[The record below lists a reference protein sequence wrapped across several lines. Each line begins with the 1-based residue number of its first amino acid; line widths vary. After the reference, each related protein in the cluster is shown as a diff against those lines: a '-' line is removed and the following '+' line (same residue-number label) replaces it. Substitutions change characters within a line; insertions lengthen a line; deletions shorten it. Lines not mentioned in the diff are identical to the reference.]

1 MKIKTKT
8 RNIPLY
14 LYQVLEEEYES
25 LHGVINPEGVKAYL
39 PNPQD
44 KAEPLE
50 VQSKRGWDF
59 WAGHIRKK
67 ERASFI
73 SMLTGRSEESP
84 GLASPY
90 EHLKR
95 DLVKYL
101 RIRLLEDNKTSIGDS
116 DVQMSEAKA
125 RQLDAKLEQ
134 MLNEEVLADVT
145 LYNAS
150 RFSYRRLSD
159 ETRGLLSLR
168 ESGVHFEPDDI
179 KHLNRLLLEDALPKV
194 FHKIS
199 DIRLAA
205 LNTLLHGKEQSALC
219 LSGGGIRSGTFALGL
234 MQGLARHELLGKFDY
249 LSTVSGGGYTGSW
262 LTAWIH
268 RHPEGLAGVTRDLSY
283 GEVKKVDPDP
293 APLQYLRRYSNFI
306 TPKVG
311 LLTADTWTFI
321 GIYLRNTLLNLLV
334 FIPLLVA
341 VLLIPRLLLSLT
353 LMQPE
358 VENLDKVFEFPWL
371 DFRGWQSGWHVVW
384 LSFYSRHIFLTLGLL
399 LGSWSLAYIIF
410 NRPGLRS
417 KLEERRPWFLG
428 KTGQGGFLW
437 MCLLPLVASAF
448 CLTTYFAWSRE
459 VKEGQNAGAWK
470 FWVFGIG
477 FTFLGWLI
485 ASVVLK
491 RLRPSRWRESNL
503 LMLGGLLVV
512 GLLGGTIFY
521 VLAQTSLGSPVINYN
536 DGFNWLTT
544 YWLNWKTEIYLCIA
558 VPLFLMVF
566 LLTIVLFIG
575 LTSAS
580 RIKFVEDEDR
590 EWWARLA
597 AWVLISIIVWS
608 VANVLVI
615 FGPIGLLELPKLLA
629 ALGGLSGLIT
639 LIAGRSAV
647 TPAAEGE
654 QPQASLVSKLMGGL
668 LPVLALF
675 FLAFILAA
683 LSLATSGLF
692 QGIAFVAPTIQEKLA
707 SIRFGWLL
715 DLDWLTNADTYQQYV
730 NLIYTSIPPTPRDK
744 ALQLIHMNVLHHTW
758 TWCVLVVG
766 LALAIFG
773 IALSRVINLNIF
785 SLHGGYRNR
794 LIRAFLGASRPNHA
808 RKPNPFT
815 GFDPADNLHMHELR
829 PTLLDEADFLK
840 PEKLASK
847 LKAAMKLG
855 KSPEPAATTAGQ
867 ERGELTQSEAAS
879 HAASL
884 YLVREEKDN
893 KRRQERL
900 QNARVV
906 LQDYAPDSAVSQRL
920 LADLRADLNT
930 ILKVDCLYAEDFAQ
944 PLMLRG
950 RARAFANAIKRSQ
963 GLDESADI
971 NAIDR
976 AKLRTD
982 YHILLNRLVLE
993 AAYPGVFKA
1002 STFPTPPYKLMH
1014 VINTTLNLV
1023 GGNNLAWQQR
1033 KAEPFSI
1040 SPLHSGCFRVGY
1052 RNSRDYG
1059 GRETNGISIGTAA
1072 TASGAAASSNMGYY
1086 TTSPVISLLLTLF
1099 NVRLG
1104 LWLGNPGPHGQDTYH
1119 LGSPRLSFKPV
1130 VSEAFGLT
1138 DDTNGYI
1145 YLTDGGHF
1153 ENLALYEMVLRR
1165 CHFIVVSDGA
1175 QDGDFRFGDLGNAV
1189 RKIRIDFGVPIE
1201 FTDMPIYPKSPP
1213 AEEGGGTYWAIARIR
1228 YSCVD
1233 TVWDEEQGKAIPAP
1247 DGMLL
1252 YLKPTL
1258 YGDEPRDVLEYKKSF
1273 PTFPH
1278 QSTGDQFFDEP
1289 QFESYR
1295 MLGSHVMD
1303 KICGEG
1309 HNPLDLRDMF
1319 TKAFEGLEA
1328 AKPEDLGRFQ
1338 LNREFVAWMK
1348 DRMQQWNPA
1357 KDAPKTAPTNEGQA
1371 PGTLS
1376 GTLPSDR

>member
-1 MKIKTKT
+1 MKTKIKS

-25 LHGVINPEGVKAYL
+25 LHGVISPEGVRAYL
-39 PNPQD
+39 PNPQN
-44 KAEPLE
+44 KMKPLE
-50 VQSKRGWDF
+50 VLSKRGWDF
-59 WAGHIRKK
+59 ESGHIKDR
-67 ERASFI
+67 ESFVA
-73 SMLTGRSEESP
+73 MLTGRSEETP
-84 GLASPY
+84 GVASPY
-90 EHLKR
+90 DHVKK
-95 DLVKYL
+95 DLITYL
-101 RIRLLEDNKTSIGDS
+101 RRQLLEDNETSISDS
-116 DVQMSEAKA
+116 GIHLSADEAQGLDVELE
-125 RQLDAKLEQ
+125 RKL
-134 MLNEEVLADVT
+134 NAEVLTDDK
-145 LYNAS
+145 LYLPDDIVLMDGTHYRPD

-159 ETRGLLSLR
+159 ETRGLVALR
-168 ESGVHFEPDDI
+168 ESGMHFEPDDI
-179 KHLNRLLLEDALPKV
+179 KHLNRLLLEDAFPHI

-199 DIRLAA
+199 EIRLAA

-234 MQGLARHELLGKFDY
+234 MQGLARHDLLGKFDY

-268 RHPEGLAGVTRDLSY
+268 RHPEGLPGVTRDLSY

-293 APLQYLRRYSNFI
+293 APLSYLRRYSNFI

-321 GIYLRNTLLNLLV
+321 GIYLRNTLLNSLV
-334 FIPLLVA
+334 FIPLLLG
-341 VLLIPRLLLSLT
+341 VLLIPRLLLALT

-358 VENLDKVFEFPWL
+358 AEHLAKVFKFPWL
-371 DFRGWQSGWHVVW
+371 DFISWHDGWRVVW
-384 LSFYSRHIFLTLGLL
+384 LSFYSRHAFLTLGIL

-417 KLEERRPWFLG
+417 KLEERRPWFRG

-437 MCLLPLVASAF
+437 MCLLPLIASAF

-459 VKEGQNAGAWK
+459 VKEGQHTGVWK

-485 ASVVLK
+485 ASIVLK
-491 RLRPSRWRESNL
+491 RLKPGRLGETNP

-512 GLLGGTIFY
+512 GLLGGTLFY
-521 VLAQTSLGSPVINYN
+521 VLAKTSLGSPVINYN
-536 DGFNWLTT
+536 DNFNWLTT
-544 YWLNWKTEIYLCIA
+544 NWLHWKTELYLCFA
-558 VPLFLMVF
+558 VPLFLLVF

-575 LTSAS
+575 LTSTS

-590 EWWARLA
+590 EWWARLG
-597 AWVLISIIVWS
+597 AWVLISMLVWS
-608 VANVLVI
+608 VANVLII
-615 FGPIGLLELPKLLA
+615 FGPIALMEVPKLLVS
-629 ALGGLSGLIT
+629 LGGLSGLIS
-639 LIAGRSAV
+639 LIAGQSAV

-654 QPQASLVSKLMGGL
+654 EAQTGIVSRL
-668 LPVLALF
+668 LGSFLPLLALF
-675 FLAFILAA
+675 FLAFLIAA

-692 QGIAFVAPTIQEKLA
+692 QAIALVAPRIQEEL
-707 SIRFGWLL
+707 SSLGLGWLL
-715 DLDWLTNADTYQQYV
+715 DLDALTNASTYEQYV
-730 NLIYTSIPPTPRDK
+730 DLIYTNIPATPQDT

-758 TWCVLVVG
+758 TWSILAVG
-766 LALAIFG
+766 LALVFFG
-773 IALSRVINLNIF
+773 IGLSRVINLNIF

-815 GFDPADNLHMHELR
+815 GFDPTDDLHMHELR
-829 PTLLDEADFLK
+829 PTLLDEADLIK
-840 PEKLASK
+840 PEELASK
-847 LKAAMKLG
+847 LKAAMKLS
-855 KSPEPAATTAGQ
+855 KPASPPTPDPAAAPAATTEGGKRRKLESPEDVSLAM
-867 ERGELTQSEAAS
+867 
-879 HAASL
+879 SL

-893 KRRQERL
+893 QRRQERL
-900 QNARVV
+900 QNARTV
-906 LQDYAPDSAVSQRL
+906 LADYAPDSPVSQRL
-920 LADLRADLNT
+920 LADLRGDLNT

-944 PLMLRG
+944 SLLLKG

-971 NAIDR
+971 SAVDR
-976 AKLRTD
+976 TKLRTD

-993 AAYPGVFKA
+993 AAYPKVFKL
-1002 STFPTPPYKLMH
+1002 SSFPTPPYKLMH

-1023 GGNNLAWQQR
+1023 GGDNLAWQQR

-1040 SPLHSGCFRVGY
+1040 SPLHAGCFRVGY

-1059 GRETNGISIGTAA
+1059 GRDSNGISIGTAA

-1086 TTSPVISLLLTLF
+1086 TTSPVISLLLTIF

-1104 LWLGNPGPHGQDTYH
+1104 LWLGNPGPHGKDTYH
-1119 LGSPRLSFKPV
+1119 LASPRLSFKPV

-1233 TVWDEEQGKAIPAP
+1233 TVWDETQGKAVPAP

-1252 YLKPTL
+1252 YIKPTL

-1309 HNPLDLRDMF
+1309 RNPLDLRDMF
-1319 TKAFEGLEA
+1319 AKAFEGLEA
-1328 AKPEDLGRFQ
+1328 AKPEDLGRFR
-1338 LNREFVAWMK
+1338 LNREFAKWMK
-1348 DRMQQWNPA
+1348 QRIKQGTPVE
-1357 KDAPKTAPTNEGQA
+1357 DARK
-1371 PGTLS
+1371 
-1376 GTLPSDR
+1376 

>member
-1 MKIKTKT
+1 MKAKAKN
-8 RNIPLY
+8 RNVPLY

-25 LHGVINPEGVKAYL
+25 LHGVMNPAGVRAYL
-39 PNPQD
+39 PNPND
-44 KAEPLE
+44 KMRPLE
-50 VQSKRGWDF
+50 VLSKREWNFG
-59 WAGHIRKK
+59 AGHIKAR
-67 ERASFI
+67 ESFT
-73 SMLTGRSEESP
+73 SMLTGSTEETP
-84 GLASPY
+84 GVANPY
-90 EHLKR
+90 DH
-95 DLVKYL
+95 VKKELITYL
-101 RIRLLEDNKTSIGDS
+101 RVRLLEDNTTSVSDS
-116 DVQMSEAKA
+116 GVQVSPAKA
-125 RQLDAKLEQ
+125 HKLAAELEQ
-134 MLNEEVLADVT
+134 KLNEKVLTDNT
-145 LYNAS
+145 LYRPD
-150 RFSYRRLSD
+150 RFSYRRLSN
-159 ETRGLLSLR
+159 EARGLLSLR
-168 ESGVHFEPDDI
+168 ESGVKFEPDDI
-179 KHLNRLLLEDALPKV
+179 KHLNRLLLEDAFPKV

-205 LNTLLHGKEQSALC
+205 LNSLLHGKEQSALC

-234 MQGLARHELLGKFDY
+234 MQGLARHDLLGKFDY

-283 GEVKKVDPDP
+283 GEGKKVDPDP
-293 APLQYLRRYSNFI
+293 APLNYLRRYSNFI

-334 FIPLLVA
+334 FIPLLLG
-341 VLLIPRLLLSLT
+341 VLMIPRLLLALT

-358 VENLDKVFEFPWL
+358 AEHLDTVFPFPWL
-371 DFRGWQSGWHVVW
+371 DFRGWRDGWQVVW
-384 LSFYSRHIFLTLGLL
+384 LNFYSRHIFLTLGIL

-417 KLEERRPWFLG
+417 KLEERRHWFLG

-437 MCLLPLVASAF
+437 MCLLPLLSSAF

-459 VKEGQNAGAWK
+459 VHEGKGAGIWK
-470 FWVFGIG
+470 FWVFGIV
-477 FTFLGWLI
+477 FTFLGWLM

-491 RLRPSRWRESNL
+491 RLAPSRLRETNL
-503 LMLGGLLVV
+503 IGLVGLLLV

-521 VLAQTSLGSPVINYN
+521 VLAETPLGSPVINYN
-536 DGFNWLTT
+536 DNFNWLTAN
-544 YWLNWKTEIYLCIA
+544 WLDWKTELYLCFA
-558 VPLFLMVF
+558 VPLFLLVF

-590 EWWARLA
+590 EWWARLG
-597 AWVLISIIVWS
+597 AWVLISMLVWCL
-608 VANVLVI
+608 ANVLVI
-615 FGPIGLLELPKLLA
+615 FGPIALMEVPKLLA
-629 ALGGLSGLIT
+629 SLGGLSGLVT
-639 LIAGRSAV
+639 LIAARSEI

-654 QPQASLVSKLMGGL
+654 QAKAGLLARLMGSL
-668 LPVLALF
+668 LPLLALF
-675 FLAFILAA
+675 FLAFLLAS

-707 SIRFGWLL
+707 SLKLGWLL
-715 DLDWLTNADTYQQYV
+715 DLDWLTNARTYEQYV
-730 NLIYTSIPPTPRDK
+730 KLIYTDIPVTPRDT
-744 ALQLIHMNVLHHTW
+744 AFQLIHMNVLHHTW
-758 TWCVLVVG
+758 TWCILVVG
-766 LALAIFG
+766 LALLAFG

-815 GFDPADNLHMHELR
+815 GFDPTDNLHMHELR
-829 PTLLDEADFLK
+829 PTLFDESDLIK
-840 PEKLASK
+840 PEILAARLKEAIKFSKSPPPDAKTATPTGSK
-847 LKAAMKLG
+847 LRE
-855 KSPEPAATTAGQ
+855 SGQ
-867 ERGELTQSEAAS
+867 SDLV
-879 HAASL
+879 SL
-884 YLVREEKDN
+884 YLVREEKN
-893 KRRQERL
+893 NERREERL
-900 QNARVV
+900 QNARAI
-906 LQDYAPDSAVSQRL
+906 LQDYAPDSPVSERL
-920 LADLRADLNT
+920 VADLRADLNT

-944 PLMLRG
+944 SLLLKG
-950 RARAFANAIKRSQ
+950 RARAFANAIKQAQ
-963 GLDESADI
+963 GIEESADI
-971 NAIDR
+971 NTIDR

-993 AAYPGVFKA
+993 AAYPGVFKL

-1014 VINTTLNLV
+1014 VVNTTLNLV
-1023 GGNNLAWQQR
+1023 GGDNLAWQQR

-1040 SPLHSGCFRVGY
+1040 SPLHAGCFRVGY

-1059 GRETNGISIGTAA
+1059 GRDTNGISIGTAA

-1104 LWLGNPGPHGQDTYH
+1104 LWLGNPGPHGSDTYH
-1119 LGSPRLSFKPV
+1119 LGSPRLSFAPV
-1130 VSEAFGLT
+1130 LSEAFGLT
-1138 DDTNGYI
+1138 DDTNGYV

-1201 FTDMPIYPKSPP
+1201 FTDMPIYAKSPP
-1213 AEEGGGTYWAIARIR
+1213 PEEGAGTYWAIARIR

-1233 TVWDEEQGKAIPAP
+1233 TVWDETQQKAVPAP

-1252 YLKPTL
+1252 YIKPTL

-1273 PTFPH
+1273 PAFPH

-1303 KICGEG
+1303 KICGDG
-1309 HNPLDLRDMF
+1309 RNPLDLRDMF
-1319 TKAFEGLEA
+1319 AKAFEGLDA
-1328 AKPEDLGRFQ
+1328 AKPEDLGRFR
-1338 LNREFVAWMK
+1338 LNREFVKWMK
-1348 DRMQQWNPA
+1348 QRIKDWTPPA
-1357 KDAPKTAPTNEGQA
+1357 ARDVDAKKKSE
-1371 PGTLS
+1371 S
-1376 GTLPSDR
+1376 